1 LSVWLLRLLLSMS
14 ETADGRLVM
23 TNTPQRLTR
32 VTSLLT
38 TVLSLSPGLPVSAD
52 AAAGDVD
59 GVGARENCPPQQLTA
74 VWAAV
79 GAAVGAAAG
88 VVCNLMVDKRGK
100 AHFCIVQPSFPTL
113 LAPWLAPM
121 APNQGGEA
129 VVAPMAPNQGSEADA
144 AMPRVDV
151 DVDAGDT
158 RERVLSALS
167 NLMTSQQLRS
177 RLVAEARDPPPPPL
191 SSSQGRRET
200 PLKCFHELRKVFP
213 HHVKARSYFNYV
225 GLLLHIFWGL

>member
-1 LSVWLLRLLLSMS
+1 MSVWLLRLLLSMS

-52 AAAGDVD
+52 AAAGDVN
-59 GVGARENCPPQQLTA
+59 GVGARENFPPQLLTA
-74 VWAAV
+74 VW
-79 GAAVGAAAG
+79 AAVGAAAG

-100 AHFCIVQPSFPTL
+100 AHFRTVHPSFPTL

-129 VVAPMAPNQGSEADA
+129 DA
-144 AMPRVDV
+144 AVPRVDV

-177 RLVAEARDPPPPPL
+177 RLVAAARAPPPPPPP
-191 SSSQGRRET
+191 SSS
-200 PLKCFHELRKVFP
+200 FF
-213 HHVKARSYFNYV
+213 
-225 GLLLHIFWGL
+225 